1 MAKKQAEKVKEITID
16 DKIRDFVTRMKAKRS
31 PFATDEE
38 GKEMYALYNEKFKM
52 QLNWQI
58 DKSCSICV
66 SRTFKDL
73 EKYIKKLDKNG
84 K

>member
-1 MAKKQAEKVKEITID
+1 MAKKQAEKPKEISID
-16 DKIRDFVTRMKAKRS
+16 DKIREFVAKMKAKRS

-38 GKEMYALYNEKFKM
+38 GKEMYTLYNEKFKM
-52 QLNWQI
+52 QQNWQV
-58 DKSCSICV
+58 DKTCSICV